1 MLKLRIIPCL
11 DIKDGLVV
19 KGKGFV
25 DLDNVGSPINLSQKY
40 NDAGA
45 DELCFLD
52 INASFEGRK
61 TTLNLVQQVAK
72 TCFIPLTV
80 GGGVNDLTDIE
91 NLLKSGADK
100 VSINS
105 SAVKNPSFIGQA
117 AHKFGSQ
124 CIVVAIDAKLSNGQY
139 KVFIKGG
146 RQETD
151 IILKDWVET
160 AQSLGAGEI
169 LLTSIDT
176 DGKKNGYD
184 LNMLKIARNA
194 CNLPI
199 IASGGVG
206 SLKHFVDGAKAGAS
220 GLLAASIFH
229 YNQFS
234 IEQVKAFLKQE
245 GFLVR

>member
-25 DLDNVGSPINLSQKY
+25 DLDNVGSPATLSQKY

-117 AHKFGSQ
+117 AQKFGSQ

-184 LNMLKIARNA
+184 LQMLKIARNA

-206 SLKHFVDGAKAGAS
+206 KLEDFAAGAVAGAS

-234 IEQVKAFLKQE
+234 IGQVKAFLKGK